1 MPSFFYRAVTED
13 GKIVRN
19 KVEEIN
25 RKALIK
31 KLIRNGLTPIAV
43 RQRAQTVNSSSKT
56 KRRRN
61 VSDIS
66 SIIQDSNM
74 YVNLE
79 KENQKS
85 WFTRTNEKLIARTS
99 KIKSRDLVVFTQDFY
114 LLKKANFNNIH
125 ALTTIID
132 KTENLRFK
140 EILKDILA
148 GVEAGEN
155 MYTTMEYYDDVFPY
169 LYINMIRVG
178 ELSGSLTKSLE
189 EAVAYLDETTA
200 LNKRL
205 KSIIIPNV
213 LLLIGIII
221 LLFVGI
227 LVIIP
232 LIQNVFM
239 LVGIL
244 ILLIVGILV
253 IIPIIQNVFKSMGS
267 TEQLPAITLWFA
279 GVVDKLM
286 KYWYIPLGIIGAIVI
301 VVFTYIRTPKG
312 RYNWDYFK
320 YTMPL
325 FGKLIF
331 SLDFMRLARAML
343 LNLKNGIRIQDALE
357 VSKNLNKNYV
367 MRSIIESSINNMI
380 IGQSWIE
387 PFEKSNLAPSM
398 VIEMLNIGMKTDL
411 QEMLEKLVEYMEID
425 INNTIQRI
433 MKILPE
439 VVYAIV
445 GVFLI
450 FLVIVVLVPCIQAY
464 MGGWLF
470 SAAGM

>member
-1 MPSFFYRAVTED
+1 
-13 GKIVRN
+13 
-19 KVEEIN
+19 
-25 RKALIK
+25 
-31 KLIRNGLTPIAV
+31 
-43 RQRAQTVNSSSKT
+43 
-56 KRRRN
+56 
-61 VSDIS
+61 
-66 SIIQDSNM
+66 M

-99 KIKSRDLVVFTQDFY
+99 KITSRDLVVFTQDFY

-189 EAVAYLDETTA
+189 EAVKYLEETEA

-205 KSIIIPNV
+205 RDILVPNILMLV
-213 LLLIGIII
+213 GIVV
-221 LLFVGI
+221 LLFVGM

-232 LIQNVFM
+232 TIQNVFDA
-239 LVGIL
+239 L
-244 ILLIVGILV
+244 
-253 IIPIIQNVFKSMGS
+253 GS
-267 TEQLPAITLWFA
+267 KDTLPAITIWFE
-279 GVVDKLM
+279 GVVNKIVQ
-286 KYWYIPLGIIGAIVI
+286 YWYIPLLVIIAIIVGVI
-301 VVFTYIRTPKG
+301 AYIRTPKG

-320 YTMPL
+320 YTMQL

-331 SLDFMRLARAML
+331 SLDFLRLARAML
-343 LNLKNGIRIQDALE
+343 LNLRNGIRIQDSLE
-357 VSKNLNKNYV
+357 VSKNVSKNYV
-367 MRSIIESSINNMI
+367 MRSIIESSINNI
-380 IGQSWIE
+380 LIGQSWLE
-387 PFEKSNLAPSM
+387 PFEKYNLASPM
-398 VIEMLNIGMKTDL
+398 VLEMLNIGMQTDL
-411 QEMLEKLVEYMEID
+411 QEMLEKLIEYMEID
-425 INNTIQRI
+425 INNTITKI
-433 MKILPE
+433 MKVLPE
-439 VVYAIV
+439 IVYAIV

-470 SAAGM
+470 SAAEV

>member
-1 MPSFFYRAVTED
+1 MPSFLYRAVTDD

-31 KLIRNGLTPIAV
+31 KLMRNGLTPISI
-43 RQRAQTVNSSSKT
+43 RQQTKTITSSSK
-56 KRRRN
+56 KKQRRN
-61 VSDIS
+61 IGDIS
-66 SIIQDSNM
+66 NIIQDADM

-79 KENQKS
+79 QGNKKS
-85 WFTRTNEKLIARTS
+85 LFTKLNDSLVTKTS
-99 KIKSRDLVVFTQDFY
+99 KITTRDLVVFTQDFY

-125 ALTTIID
+125 ALSTIIE
-132 KTENLRFK
+132 KTENIRFK

-189 EAVAYLDETTA
+189 EAVKYLDETAA

-205 KSIIIPNV
+205 KE
-213 LLLIGIII
+213 I
-221 LLFVGI
+221 LLPNI
-227 LVIIP
+227 L
-232 LIQNVFM
+232 M
-239 LVGIL
+239 LVGI
-244 ILLIVGILV
+244 IALLFIGILV
-253 IIPIIQNVFKSMGS
+253 IIPIIQNVFQSLGS
-267 TEQLPAITLWFA
+267 TETLPAITLWFA
-279 GVVDKLM
+279 NVVDKLIE
-286 KYWYIPLGIIGAIVI
+286 YWYIPLVIIVAIVLA
-301 VVFTYIRTPKG
+301 VVTYVRTPKG
-312 RYNWDYFK
+312 RYNFDYFK
-320 YTMPL
+320 YTMPI

-331 SLDFMRLARAML
+331 SLDFIRLVRAML

-357 VSKNLNKNYV
+357 VSKNVSKNYV

-387 PFEKSNLAPSM
+387 PFEKSNLASPM
-398 VIEMLNIGMKTDL
+398 AIEMLNIGMQTDL
-411 QEMLEKLVEYMEID
+411 QEMLEKLVEYMEVD
-425 INNTIQRI
+425 INNTIRKI
-433 MKILPE
+433 MKVLPE
-439 VVYAIV
+439 FVYAIV

-450 FLVIVVLVPCIQAY
+450 FLVLVVLVPCIQAY

>member
-1 MPSFFYRAVTED
+1 MPSFLYRAVTSD

-19 KVEEIN
+19 TVEEIN

-31 KLIRNGLTPIAV
+31 KLMRNGLTPINIQQKNKV
-43 RQRAQTVNSSSKT
+43 VTSTSGKKQKKNVN
-56 KRRRN
+56 
-61 VSDIS
+61 DIS
-66 SIIQDSNM
+66 SMIQDADM

-79 KENQKS
+79 RQANKKS
-85 WFTRTNEKLIARTS
+85 AFATLNDKLVARTS
-99 KIKSRDLVVFTQDFY
+99 KITIRDITIFTQDFY

-125 ALTTIID
+125 ALSTIIE

-189 EAVAYLDETTA
+189 EAVKYLDETAA

-205 KSIIIPNV
+205 RDILVPNILMIV
-213 LLLIGIII
+213 GIIV
-221 LLFVGI
+221 LLFVGM
-227 LVIIP
+227 LVVIP
-232 LIQNVFM
+232 LIQNVFDA
-239 LVGIL
+239 L
-244 ILLIVGILV
+244 
-253 IIPIIQNVFKSMGS
+253 GS
-267 TEQLPAITLWFA
+267 TEKLPAITIWFS
-279 GVVDKLM
+279 GVVDKIIEF
-286 KYWYIPLGIIGAIVI
+286 WYIPLLVIAAIIVAVI
-301 VVFTYIRTPKG
+301 AYIRSPKG
-312 RYNWDYFK
+312 RYNFDYFK

-331 SLDFMRLARAML
+331 SLDFLRLARAML
-343 LNLKNGIRIQDALE
+343 LNLRNGIRIQDALE
-357 VSKNLNKNYV
+357 VSKNVSKNYV
-367 MRSIIESSINNMI
+367 MRSIIESSINNI
-380 IGQSWIE
+380 LIGQSWIE
-387 PFEKSNLAPSM
+387 PFEKYNLASPM
-398 VIEMLNIGMKTDL
+398 MIEMLNIGMQTDL
-411 QEMLEKLVEYMEID
+411 QEMLAKLIEYMEID
-425 INNTIQRI
+425 INNTIARI
-433 MKILPE
+433 MKVLPE

-450 FLVIVVLVPCIQAY
+450 FLVLVVLVPCIQAY

-470 SAAGM
+470 SAAGIE

>member
-1 MPSFFYRAVTED
+1 MPSFVYRAVTD
-13 GKIVRN
+13 NGTIVRN
-19 KVEEIN
+19 RVEEIS

-31 KLIRNGLTPIAV
+31 KLMKNGLTPITIV
-43 RQRAQTVNSSSKT
+43 QRNRKITSYSSKKK
-56 KRRRN
+56 KRN
-61 VSDIS
+61 ITDVSDI
-66 SIIQDSNM
+66 IQETDM
-74 YVNLE
+74 YVNME
-79 KENQKS
+79 EGANKKS
-85 WFTRTNEKLIARTS
+85 FFTRLNDKLIAETS
-99 KIKSRDLVVFTQDFY
+99 KITIRDVTIFTQDFY

-125 ALTTIID
+125 ALSTIID

-189 EAVAYLDETTA
+189 EAVKYLEETEA

-205 KSIIIPNV
+205 RDILVPNILMLVGIIV
-213 LLLIGIII
+213 LLFIGM
-221 LLFVGI
+221 

-232 LIQNVFM
+232 TIQNVFDA
-239 LVGIL
+239 L
-244 ILLIVGILV
+244 
-253 IIPIIQNVFKSMGS
+253 GS
-267 TEQLPAITLWFA
+267 TDTLPAITIWFS
-279 GVVDKLM
+279 GVVDKIVE
-286 KYWYIPLGIIGAIVI
+286 YWYVPLFLIAA
-301 VVFTYIRTPKG
+301 VVVGVVAYIRTPKG

-331 SLDFMRLARAML
+331 SLDFLRLARAML
-343 LNLKNGIRIQDALE
+343 LNLRNGIRIQDALE
-357 VSKNLNKNYV
+357 VSKNVSKNYV

-387 PFEKSNLAPSM
+387 PFEKYNLASPM
-398 VIEMLNIGMKTDL
+398 MLEMLNIGMQTDL
-411 QEMLEKLVEYMEID
+411 QEMLAKLIEYMEID
-425 INNTIQRI
+425 INNTIAKI
-433 MKILPE
+433 MKVLPE

-470 SAAGM
+470 SAAGV